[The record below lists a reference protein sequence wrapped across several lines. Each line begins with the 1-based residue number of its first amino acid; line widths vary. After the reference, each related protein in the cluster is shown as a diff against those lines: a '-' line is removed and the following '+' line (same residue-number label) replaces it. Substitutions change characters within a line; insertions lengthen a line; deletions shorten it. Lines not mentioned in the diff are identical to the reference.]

1 MADRLKY
8 WMALHSVPGLGPVTF
23 RRILRRMGGVER
35 ALEEDDAA
43 LAELGGLA
51 PDAIE
56 AVSRAR
62 NRLGWAQR
70 ALESLCRQGG
80 GVSRPID
87 PDYPEMLK
95 DLPNP
100 PPLLYQIGQWRAED
114 RRAAAI
120 VGATKPS
127 ARGEEI
133 ARGLAARLAKAG
145 VTVVSGYA
153 RGVDSAAHLGALHAG
168 GRTVLCL
175 PHGIRQFEPRAD
187 WPPVADLLR
196 QAAVLS
202 EQPPDARW
210 ETQAALT
217 RNRLIAA
224 LSRAVIVVESSPD
237 GGAMNTFSHA
247 RALGRHVF
255 AVRFEEP
262 PDSAGGNALC
272 LAHGA
277 APLERF
283 RDVEGVV
290 KAVAD

>member
-1 MADRLKY
+1 MADRLTY

-35 ALEEDDAA
+35 ALQVDDAT
-43 LAELGGLA
+43 LADAGGLA
-51 PDAIE
+51 PDAIK

-62 NRLGWAQR
+62 NRLDWAQR

-87 PDYPEMLK
+87 PDYPDVLK

-100 PPLLYQIGQWRAED
+100 PPLLYQLGQWSAED
-114 RRAAAI
+114 CRAAAI

-127 ARGEEI
+127 SRGADI
-133 ARGLAARLAKAG
+133 ARGLAARLAEAG

-153 RGVDSAAHLGALHAG
+153 RGVDSAAHLGALQAG

-175 PHGIRQFEPRAD
+175 PHGIRSFGQRAD
-187 WPPVADLLR
+187 WPPVNDLLR
-196 QAAVLS
+196 QAAILS
-202 EQPPDARW
+202 EQPPDAPW

-224 LSRAVIVVESSPD
+224 LSRAVIVVETSPK

-247 RALGRHVF
+247 CALGRKVF
-255 AVRFEEP
+255 AVRFETP
-262 PDSAGGNALC
+262 PDSAQGNAVC
-272 LAHGA
+272 LARGA

-283 RDVEGVV
+283 RDVERVIE
-290 KAVAD
+290 AVGD